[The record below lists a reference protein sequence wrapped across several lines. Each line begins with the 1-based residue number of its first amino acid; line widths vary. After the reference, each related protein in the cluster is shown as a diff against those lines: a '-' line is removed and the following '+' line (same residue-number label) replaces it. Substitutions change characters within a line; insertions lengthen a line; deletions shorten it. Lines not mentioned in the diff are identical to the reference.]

1 MLPILVDDKINQVL
15 RFSLRYCSVSPCEH
29 YVTCVDRTDS
39 MQFMFQLARNSTF
52 PSQKPNCLRCYSF
65 SELLYQDRLVVLNFH
80 ELKPTM
86 VAVPLPD
93 CHYENMVDYIVE
105 SDSDSEEEEELK
117 EVRNGLIWHCNY
129 PFVLSRSLTVPP
141 FLG

>member
-1 MLPILVDDKINQVL
+1 
-15 RFSLRYCSVSPCEH
+15 
-29 YVTCVDRTDS
+29 
-39 MQFMFQLARNSTF
+39 
-52 PSQKPNCLRCYSF
+52 
-65 SELLYQDRLVVLNFH
+65 
-80 ELKPTM
+80 M